1 MKRKTIRIKLKKR
14 LFNMRIAG
22 IAFREGHV
30 LVHRATHEQF
40 WTFPGGTAE
49 IGESSTDTLIR
60 EMKEETDAE
69 IEVLRHLWT
78 VENFLTFEGRDWHE
92 IGVYYLMQMP
102 DDFPFASETIVH
114 RVRDAKNDLEFKW
127 VPAEK
132 ARLEALPLQPDFIP
146 AQIAALPDIS
156 EHRIHR
162 ETVPE

>member
-1 MKRKTIRIKLKKR
+1 MKRKTIRIKLNKR

-22 IAFREGHV
+22 LAFRDGHV
-30 LVHRATHEQF
+30 LVHRASHEQF

-49 IGESSTDTLIR
+49 IGESSLDTLVR
-60 EMKEETDAE
+60 EMKEETATDIVVE
-69 IEVLRHLWT
+69 RHLWT
-78 VENFLTFEGRDWHE
+78 VENFFTFEGRTWHE
-92 IGVYYLMQMP
+92 IGVYYLMRMP
-102 DDFPFASETIVH
+102 DTFPFAPEAIVH

-127 VPAEK
+127 VPADK

-146 AQIAALPDIS
+146 ARIEALPETS

>member
-1 MKRKTIRIKLKKR
+1 MKRKTIRIKLNKR

-22 IAFREGHV
+22 LAFRNGHA

-49 IGESSTDTLIR
+49 IGESSVDTLIR
-60 EMKEETDAE
+60 EMKEETGSE
-69 IEVLRHLWT
+69 IVVDRHLWT
-78 VENFLTFEGRDWHE
+78 VENFFSFEGRTWHE

-102 DDFPFASETIVH
+102 DTFPFAPETIVH

-146 AQIAALPDIS
+146 AQIGALPQTS
-156 EHRIHR
+156 EHRIYR
-162 ETVPE
+162 EIVPE